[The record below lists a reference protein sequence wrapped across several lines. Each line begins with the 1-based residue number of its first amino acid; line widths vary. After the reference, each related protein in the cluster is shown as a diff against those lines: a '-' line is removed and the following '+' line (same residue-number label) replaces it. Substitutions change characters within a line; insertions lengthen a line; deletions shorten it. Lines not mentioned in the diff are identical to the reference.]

1 MNDTPATAEQALLS
15 DRFGA
20 TLSRSLGLL
29 SAVSIFFLM
38 LLTCVDVFGRYVLN
52 SPVPGAAEMVEQLMG
67 VLIFTALPAVTL
79 RRSHITIDLL
89 DPVTPKA
96 VAPFRDA
103 LIHLACAGFLGAVAW
118 RLWFHAGSKIAYGD
132 VTEYLNIPL
141 YPIAYLMSALT
152 AVTCALLVAAVA
164 WELKRFH
171 NGARP
176 R

>member
-1 MNDTPATAEQALLS
+1 M
-15 DRFGA
+15 
-20 TLSRSLGLL
+20 
-29 SAVSIFFLM
+29 
-38 LLTCVDVFGRYVLN
+38 
-52 SPVPGAAEMVEQLMG
+52 
-67 VLIFTALPAVTL
+67 
-79 RRSHITIDLL
+79 
-89 DPVTPKA
+89 
-96 VAPFRDA
+96 
-103 LIHLACAGFLGAVAW
+103 AW